1 MNKRMLAVALLTALV
16 VFCLTLVACNPA
28 HEHDFETEWSYN
40 ETEHWHKCKGCDE
53 VADKA
58 AHHGGKLV
66 PTRLFAKIAVSPT
79 VNSEI
84 TIGANG
90 NKPKRLPARKKAPK
104 RAFAKTMPNT
114 PKRVK
119 LK

>member
-28 HEHDFETEWSYN
+28 HVHDFETEWSYN

-58 AHHGGKLV
+58 AHHGGKA
-66 PTRLFAKIAVSPT
+66 TCTDKAVCGDCGQPY
-79 VNSEI
+79 
-84 TIGANG
+84 GQ
-90 NKPKRLPARKKAPK
+90 L
-104 RAFAKTMPNT
+104 
-114 PKRVK
+114 
-119 LK
+119 